1 MASSDPEIAKV
12 TESPSA
18 SLAVTVPMAVWFSAA
33 LKVAEEVKTGE
44 LSSTLVTLMVT
55 AWLVVLVPS
64 LTLISTA

>member
-33 LKVAEEVKTGE
+33 LRVAAEVITGAMS
-44 LSSTLVTLMVT
+44 LAL
-55 AWLVVLVPS
+55 
-64 LTLISTA
+64 LTLTVNV